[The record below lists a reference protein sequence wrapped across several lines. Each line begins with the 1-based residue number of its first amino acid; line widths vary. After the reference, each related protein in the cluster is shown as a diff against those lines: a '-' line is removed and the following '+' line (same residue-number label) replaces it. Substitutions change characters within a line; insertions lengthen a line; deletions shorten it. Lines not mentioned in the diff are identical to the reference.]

1 MESLTVSSS
10 MLIPSAANVAI
21 TPAMLAVLWGVA
33 DELDRRRITSKA
45 DDAVWL
51 EIPSK
56 RLRDPDGRNDNF
68 WLRECLDR
76 LTGIK
81 LSGEY
86 RGDPWGAVV
95 LAEWHL
101 TQGGSMCRLL
111 IPPAAITAIRAP
123 ETFAKIEI
131 TAAYKLKGHARRLYA
146 ALADKKRMGKP
157 YWAFTLDDLR
167 RIFDL
172 QDKYN
177 TWADFRRYVLHPALD
192 EINDYGTVS
201 VRATPEKSGRS
212 IVGVRFDWQ
221 WKTIDEA
228 RETNEENDK
237 PAIARRKPDLPR
249 DAPPLTDIE
258 AVKTLKTQEERQ
270 AFTAKIMSEAGFQK

>member
-1 MESLTVSSS
+1 
-10 MLIPSAANVAI
+10 MLIPNAVNVAI

-33 DELDRRRITSKA
+33 DELDRRRVSA
-45 DDAVWL
+45 AAQDAVWL

-76 LTGIK
+76 LTGIQLK
-81 LSGEY
+81 GEY

-111 IPPAAITAIRAP
+111 IPPAAIRAIRAP

-157 YWAFTLDDLR
+157 YWSFTLDELR

-172 QDKYN
+172 HDKYA
-177 TWADFRRYVLHPALD
+177 TWADFRRYVLIPALD

-201 VRATPEKSGRS
+201 VKATPEKAGRS
-212 IVGVRFDWQ
+212 VVGVRFDWQ

-228 RETNEENDK
+228 RETEAEN
-237 PAIARRKPDLPR
+237 ARHTLARRQPESPR
-249 DAPPLTDIE
+249 TAPPLTDDKDE
-258 AVKTLKTQEERQ
+258 PPRVRTPEERARVSAMVDSFKKGQ
-270 AFTAKIMSEAGFQK
+270 PLDGSTS

>member
-1 MESLTVSSS
+1 
-10 MLIPSAANVAI
+10 MLIPSATNVAI
-21 TPAMLAVLWGVA
+21 TPAMLAALWGVA
-33 DELDRRRITSKA
+33 DELDRRRISSATQ
-45 DDAVWL
+45 DAVWL

-56 RLRDPDGRNDNF
+56 RLRDPDGRTDNF

-76 LTGIK
+76 LTGIQLK
-81 LSGEY
+81 GEY

-111 IPPAAITAIRAP
+111 IPPAAIRAIRAP

-157 YWAFTLDDLR
+157 YWTFTLDELR
-167 RIFDL
+167 QIFDCA
-172 QDKYN
+172 DKYPK
-177 TWADFRRYVLHPALD
+177 WAKFSAHVLLPALD

-201 VRATPEKSGRS
+201 VQITPEKSGRA
-212 IVGVRFDWQ
+212 IIGVRFDWQ

-228 RETNEENDK
+228 RETDEENDK

-249 DAPPLTDIE
+249 DAPPLTDVMRTPE
-258 AVKTLKTQEERQ
+258 EKTRVAAMMER
-270 AFTAKIMSEAGFQK
+270 FKKGLPLSEDES

>member
-1 MESLTVSSS
+1 MDSLTVSST
-10 MLIPSAANVAI
+10 MLIPSAANVQI
-21 TPAMLAVLWGVA
+21 TPAMLAVLWGMA
-33 DELDRRRITSKA
+33 DELDRRRVSSNAT
-45 DDAVWL
+45 DALWL

-76 LTGIK
+76 LTGIQLK
-81 LSGEY
+81 GEY

-111 IPPAAITAIRAP
+111 VPPAAIRAIRAP

-157 YWAFTLDDLR
+157 YWTFTIDELR
-167 RIFDL
+167 RIFDI
-172 QDKYN
+172 QDKYP
-177 TWADFRRYVLHPALD
+177 TWADFRRYVLQPAMD
-192 EINDYGTVS
+192 EINDYGTVAVS
-201 VRATPEKSGRS
+201 YSLVRSGRA
-212 IVGVRFDWQ
+212 VAGVRFDWQ
-221 WKTIDEA
+221 WKTVDEA
-228 RETNEENDK
+228 RETDEENERHTS
-237 PAIARRKPDLPR
+237 ARRKQEAER
-249 DAPPLTDIE
+249 DAPPLSDFKQVSTE
-258 AVKTLKTQEERQ
+258 EERK
-270 AFTAKIMSEAGFQK
+270 AITAKIKSDLGFRR